1 MLKKTHWRWIMPV
14 ALVLVA
20 LQVAGWMLREK
31 PTVARSERRV
41 PPPAVEVAVAERGRF
56 PVTFNALGKVSARE
70 LAEVQPQVQGE
81 VEWLDYG
88 LGPGAIL
95 PKGQVLL
102 RIEAE
107 PYQLALQ
114 TARSSLAERRAELQ
128 QEWGQQQVALE
139 EYALLGSSLPQSD
152 RALVLREP
160 QLAQAQARVQ
170 AAEVSVGLAERDLR
184 LTRIHAPFDALV
196 VARAV
201 DVGDRV
207 APGNILYSLASADHF
222 QIAVEVPAAHLHR
235 LGSATNEVRIYGSQ
249 WPQGVYRRGDF
260 VRTIPV
266 LEEQGR
272 LASVLVELE
281 DPLSVHNPGQPQL
294 LLNDLARVEI
304 VSQSEEQSVRIPLTA
319 LQDGNR
325 VWVVKDNRTRVLP
338 VEVAYMDGDYA
349 LLEQGLNG
357 GETLVTTRLVN
368 VIEDMPVRIAADTK
382 EQQRLGIEAAVSAQ
396 KVVEKG
402 VHSGATGGADG

>member
-1 MLKKTHWRWIMPV
+1 MKKTHWRWIVPV
-14 ALVLVA
+14 VLVLAA

-31 PTVARSERRV
+31 PSMARSERRV
-41 PPPAVEVAVAERGRF
+41 PPPAVEVAVAESGRF
-56 PVTFNALGKVSARE
+56 PVTFSALGKVSARE
-70 LAEVQPQVQGE
+70 LAEVQPQVQGV
-81 VEWLDYG
+81 VEWLNYG
-88 LGPGAIL
+88 LGPGSIL

-128 QEWGQQQVALE
+128 QELGQQQVALE
-139 EYALLGSSLPQSD
+139 EYALLATSLPESD

-184 LTRIHAPFDALV
+184 LTRIRAPFDALV
-196 VARAV
+196 VTRTV

-207 APGNILYSLASADHF
+207 APGNILYSLASADRF
-222 QIAVEVPAAHLHR
+222 QIAVEVPAAQLHR
-235 LGSATNEVRIYGSQ
+235 LTTATNEVRIYGSQ
-249 WPQGVYRRGDF
+249 WPQGVFRRGEF

-281 DPLSVHNPGQPQL
+281 DPLSVRNPGQPQL

-304 VSQSEEQSVRIPLTA
+304 VSQSEEQSVRIPLVA

-338 VEVAYMDGDYA
+338 VEVAYTDGDYA

-368 VIEDMPVRIAADTK
+368 VIEDMPVRIAA
-382 EQQRLGIEAAVSAQ
+382 EVRAQQPLGTEAAVSAR
-396 KVVEKG
+396 KVAEKR
-402 VHSGATGGADG
+402 VRSSGSGGADG